1 MDKKL
6 PYVVNQIYNR
16 AMPSGVRQKT
26 SAPWTARFP
35 FFYGWVMLGVAGLA
49 MFTSGPGQTYA
60 VSLFVNPMIEDLG
73 WSRTTMSG
81 LYTAGSLTAAATMFL
96 VGRLLDRYGAR
107 VMLPVVVVLFGFAL
121 IFMGH
126 TSQQWH
132 LFAGFALIRALGQGS
147 LTLMPTTL
155 IALWFVRLRGRV
167 MALNSLGAVASQA
180 AFPPLIHLLI
190 SAFGW
195 RSAWVV
201 LALIVWGLL
210 LIPAVLL
217 IRRSPESVGLL
228 PDGTEAPSE
237 QQVELSSPR
246 EVNFTLS
253 EALKTRTFWLLILAG
268 SSQSLIGTALVFHHV
283 SVMDSGG
290 LDAVVAASAL
300 SVIAPGA
307 LLGTFLAGFLCDRFP
322 NRFVLVGGQLILVF
336 AMLLILVMA
345 HPWQALVYGGLLGL
359 GGGILMTTAAVIW
372 PNYYGREH
380 LGAIRGVVTSA
391 MVASAALG
399 PLPFG
404 FLFDVSN
411 SYTWA
416 VLIFLTLPIACAIA
430 AFMATTPQRIQ
441 PRTV

>member
-1 MDKKL
+1 M
-6 PYVVNQIYNR
+6 
-16 AMPSGVRQKT
+16 
-26 SAPWTARFP
+26 
-35 FFYGWVMLGVAGLA
+35 A

-73 WSRTTMSG
+73 WSRTTVSG

-121 IFMGH
+121 VFMGH
-126 TSQQWH
+126 ASQQWH
-132 LFAGFALIRALGQGS
+132 LYAGFASIRALGQGS

-195 RSAWVV
+195 RSAWVA

-217 IRRSPESVGLL
+217 IRRGPESVGLL
-228 PDGTEAPSE
+228 PDGADAPSE
-237 QQVELSSPR
+237 RQVTLPR
-246 EVNFTLS
+246 EREINFTLP

-268 SSQSLIGTALVFHHV
+268 SSQALIGTALVFHHV
-283 SVMDSGG
+283 SVMDSRG

-307 LLGTFLAGFLCDRFP
+307 LSGIFLAGFLCDRFP

-336 AMLLILVMA
+336 AMLLTLVMA
-345 HPWQALVYGGLLGL
+345 HPWQALVYGGSLGL

-380 LGAIRGVVTSA
+380 LGAIRGVVTSG

-430 AFMATTPQRIQ
+430 AFMATA
-441 PRTV
+441 PRRTQARAT